1 MKWQRLVVL
10 VLTGVGLASGCGDDG
25 SKENSSSPSSGGDAA
40 TPSSEAGAPAQT
52 DAAAASDAGA
62 SSDATASD
70 AAASTDAAVASD
82 TDYSK
87 PANWLCRPEN
97 NAACAVDLNATVVK
111 ADGTLEAETFK
122 AATAPAIDCFYVYPT
137 VSLDATANSDLVP
150 GPEENNV
157 VRAQFARFG
166 QQCRLFAPMYRQVT
180 LTSLRA
186 SLGGMASTADRALGY
201 RDVLAAWQ
209 YYLKNDNKG
218 RGVVLVG
225 HSQGSG
231 VLLQLLTQQIDPDPS
246 KVPFIAAYLI
256 GTNVM
261 VPEGQVVGGSL
272 KKIPICKSAAELGCV
287 ISYVSFRAAA
297 PPPANS
303 LFGRSMMAGQ
313 VVACANPAALG
324 GGAAELDAYLSR
336 EGAGASGKPMGPW
349 LSDASKTVTTPFVK
363 VPGLLSGEC
372 KTGPDGSYLAVTVKG
387 DPADPRVDEIVG
399 DVVTNDMV
407 QANWGLHLIDVHMGM
422 GNLLS
427 ITKAK
432 ADAFKAR

>member
-1 MKWQRLVVL
+1 V
-10 VLTGVGLASGCGDDG
+10 
-25 SKENSSSPSSGGDAA
+25 PSAEAA
-40 TPSSEAGAPAQT
+40 TPEASAPAQT
-52 DAAAASDAGA
+52 DAAVASDAGA
-62 SSDATASD
+62 TA
-70 AAASTDAAVASD
+70 DAAVILPD
-82 TDYSK
+82 PDYAT

-97 NAACAVDLNATVVK
+97 NAACAIDLNATIVK
-111 ADGTLEAETFK
+111 ADGTLEPEAFK
-122 AATAPAIDCFYVYPT
+122 PATDPAIDCFYVYPT
-137 VSLDATANSDLVP
+137 VSLDMTDNSDLVP
-150 GPEENNV
+150 GAEENAV
-157 VRAQFARFG
+157 VRAQFARFA

-186 SLGGMASTADRALGY
+186 SLGGMPSTADRTLGY
-201 RDVLAAWQ
+201 RDVLAAWR

-231 VLLQLLTQQIDPDPS
+231 VLLQLMAQEIDPDPA
-246 KVPFIAAYLI
+246 KTPFISAYLM

-261 VPEGQVVGGSL
+261 VPEGQVVGGSF
-272 KKIPICKSAAELGCV
+272 KKIPVCKSAAELGCV
-287 ISYVSFRAAA
+287 ISYVSFRSAS

-303 LFGRSMMAGQ
+303 LFGRTTMAQQ
-313 VVACANPAALG
+313 VVACANPAALAG
-324 GGAAELDAYLSR
+324 GPAELDAYLSR
-336 EGAGASGKPMGPW
+336 DGAGASGRPMPAW
-349 LSDASKTVTTPFVK
+349 LSDPAKMVTTPFVK
-363 VPGLLSGEC
+363 VPGMITGEC
-372 KTGPDGSYLAVTVKG
+372 KTGADGSYLAVTVKG

-407 QANWGLHLIDVHMGM
+407 QAQWGLHLIDVHLGM